1 MSKPG
6 IILAIGEL
14 ELLCSIEE
22 WEGSALL
29 AMLACALLLSPLLGM
44 LLLLGSRPRLE
55 LGLGI
60 NTPLLAMEGLV
71 GW

>member
-14 ELLCSIEE
+14 ELLCSIGK

-29 AMLACALLLSPLLGM
+29 ATLACALLLSPLLGM
-44 LLLLGSRPRLE
+44 LLPLGSRPGLE
-55 LGLGI
+55 LGI